1 MTMTILL
8 FYYTLLILL
17 VSITAAAFC
26 LSGYLVSH
34 RCALAIACAGFL
46 SYFFDVALVFQDD
59 FLLRGAAATDAAM
72 MQGSPESVYF
82 VGSQLPSVVTGAGI
96 LMALWLCICDF
107 FEVRSKA
114 FKAAPGIVFVVGSL
128 AVYFLIDNDSLGLFL
143 FYGMRSVVIIWML
156 LYVAARY
163 ISSPDGIVRE
173 RMWRYRLFYGGLLFF
188 AVAVVVE
195 NAVFMFFI
203 DPELVS
209 SGSVPFFPE
218 RNFAENAL
226 MLWCAGFICAGCW
239 RLFSLHFKTPPADDC
254 DKTAAFID
262 NGLASYKDR
271 YGLSARETEVLREV
285 LLGRDN
291 QNIASDMNLALSTVK
306 VHVHN
311 ILHKTG
317 QSNRQDLMRD
327 FRMYS

>member
-1 MTMTILL
+1 MTMTIL

-17 VSITAAAFC
+17 ASITAAAFC

-34 RCALAIACAGFL
+34 RRMLGFACFGFL

-59 FLLRGAAATDAAM
+59 FLLRGQSVM
-72 MQGSPESVYF
+72 MQGASDSVYF
-82 VGSQLPSVVTGAGI
+82 IGSQLPSVVTGAGI
-96 LMALWLCICDF
+96 LTALWLCVCDF
-107 FEVRSKA
+107 FDIESKA
-114 FKAAPGIVFVVGSL
+114 FKAAPGVVFVVGSL
-128 AVYFLIDNDSLGLFL
+128 ALYFFLEDDSLALFL
-143 FYGMRSVVIIWML
+143 FYGMRSLLMIWML

-163 ISSPDGIVRE
+163 VGSLDGGVRE
-173 RMWRYRLFYGGLLFF
+173 RLWRYRWFYAGLWLF
-188 AVAVVVE
+188 VIAVVVE

-203 DPELVS
+203 DPQLVS

-226 MLWCAGFICAGCW
+226 MLWCAGFVCVGCW
-239 RLFSLHFKTPPADDC
+239 RLFALHFKTPPADDG
-254 DKTAAFID
+254 KKAAAFID
-262 NGLASYKDR
+262 NGLASYRER

-285 LLGRDN
+285 LLGKDN

-317 QSNRQDLMRD
+317 QANRQDLMRD

>member
-1 MTMTILL
+1 MLLL

-34 RCALAIACAGFL
+34 RRMLAFACFGFL

-59 FLLRGAAATDAAM
+59 FLLRGAVVADGPIVHGA
-72 MQGSPESVYF
+72 GGSVYF
-82 VGSQLPSVVTGAGI
+82 VGSQLPSVITGAGI

-107 FEVRSKA
+107 FEVGNKV
-114 FKAAPGIVFVVGSL
+114 FKAAPGIVFVAGSL
-128 AVYFLIDNDSLGLFL
+128 ALYFFIENDSLGLFL
-143 FYGMRSVVIIWML
+143 FYGMRSLVMIWML
-156 LYVAARY
+156 LYVATRY
-163 ISSPDGIVRE
+163 VGSPDGTVRE
-173 RMWRYRLFYGGLLFF
+173 RLWRYRWFYAGTWIFVM
-188 AVAVVVE
+188 AVIAE
-195 NAVFMFFI
+195 NAVLMFI
-203 DPELVS
+203 VDPQLVS

-239 RLFSLHFKTPPADDC
+239 RLFSLHFKTPPADDGE
-254 DKTAAFID
+254 KTTAFID
-262 NGLASYKDR
+262 NGLASYRER
-271 YGLSARETEVLREV
+271 YALSARETEVLREV
-285 LLGRDN
+285 LLGKDN

-311 ILHKTG
+311 ILHKTN
-317 QSNRQDLMRD
+317 QANRQDLMRD
-327 FRMYS
+327 FRMHS